1 MGEAVRAIWSPVAA
15 MENVARERKL
25 GTGFGVIVLAALL
38 ALAFSA
44 ISVFTGNAGTQ
55 INPQDFPTIPPETLR
70 SMETAIKVGLPV
82 FSVLVPFV
90 WWIGV
95 SLVMQL
101 VTRFFGGNGPLSAM
115 FAVVGVAYV
124 PFLIS
129 GVVSFLL
136 TSLQRL
142 IGVPSAAASVIGIIS
157 FLLVLGFVVWHVAL
171 VIIGASFARE
181 VSYGQSGGS
190 CAISCVG
197 FVVLVVLLILAAILI
212 IALATG
218 ALGGR

>member
-25 GTGFGVIVLAALL
+25 GTGFGVIALAALL

-70 SMETAIKVGLPV
+70 SMETVVKVGLPV

-142 IGVPSAAASVIGIIS
+142 IGVPSAAASVIGIVS
-157 FLLVLGFVVWHVAL
+157 FLLALGFVIWHVAL

-181 VSYGQSGGS
+181 VSYGRSGGS

-197 FVVLVVLLILAAILI
+197 FVVLVVVLILAAVLVV
-212 IALATG
+212 ALATG

>member
-1 MGEAVRAIWSPVAA
+1 

-55 INPQDFPTIPPETLR
+55 INPQDLPTIPPETLR
-70 SMETAIKVGLPV
+70 NMETAIKVGLPV

-115 FAVVGVAYV
+115 FAVIGVAYV

-142 IGVPSAAASVIGIIS
+142 IGVPSAAASVIGIVS

-181 VSYGQSGGS
+181 VSYGQSSGS

>member
-25 GTGFGVIVLAALL
+25 GTGFGVIALAALL

-70 SMETAIKVGLPV
+70 SMETAVKVGLPV

-142 IGVPSAAASVIGIIS
+142 IGVPSAAASVIGIVS

-181 VSYGQSGGS
+181 VSYGQSSGS

-197 FVVLVVLLILAAILI
+197 FVVLVVVLILAAVLI

>member
-1 MGEAVRAIWSPVAA
+1 

-25 GTGFGVIVLAALL
+25 GTGFGVIALAALL

-70 SMETAIKVGLPV
+70 SMETAVKVGLPV

-142 IGVPSAAASVIGIIS
+142 IGVPSAAASVIGIVS

-181 VSYGQSGGS
+181 VSYGQSSGS

-197 FVVLVVLLILAAILI
+197 FVVLVVVLILAAVLV